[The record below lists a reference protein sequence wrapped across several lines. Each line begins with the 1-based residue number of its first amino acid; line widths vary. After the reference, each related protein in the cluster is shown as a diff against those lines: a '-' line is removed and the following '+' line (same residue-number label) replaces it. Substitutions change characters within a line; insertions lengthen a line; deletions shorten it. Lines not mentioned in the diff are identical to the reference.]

1 MEETKVE
8 ELTRLLQEKEKEL
21 QKERGAKAVL
31 QKRLTVAEGQLR
43 DREAALAALDTELKR
58 ERRKREEL
66 LEAAE
71 QQLASL
77 HALRPSDVGFEA
89 PAPPPATAATDASAS
104 PPGTSPAGGRRRGS
118 SLRARKADD

>member
-1 MEETKVE
+1 
-8 ELTRLLQEKEKEL
+8 
-21 QKERGAKAVL
+21 VL

-89 PAPPPATAATDASAS
+89 PAPPPPAAAAADASAS

>member
-1 MEETKVE
+1 ME

-66 LEAAE
+66 REAAE

-89 PAPPPATAATDASAS
+89 PAPPPAAAAAGPSAS